1 MYTYISES
9 YLHILSNYISIFK
22 KYFFQHKNL
31 CYEIKENGVWS
42 KSVATTTFTTK
53 SYPCNI
59 VYNDHQLHTL
69 VLLHSGYLHFTT
81 PHVQVSI
88 PCRNNALSIDIV
100 ITSTYIWCIRRSK
113 YYNWTIEYT
122 YDRENQASGLRLYQK
137 ILLIHMNLDYE
148 LKSKEY
154 SYHIW

>member
-1 MYTYISES
+1 MLYNKLKI
-9 YLHILSNYISIFK
+9 
-22 KYFFQHKNL
+22 
-31 CYEIKENGVWS
+31 CYEIWENGLWS
-42 KSVATTTFTTK
+42 KSVATTTFTTT

-59 VYNDHQLHTL
+59 VYNDHRLHTL

-100 ITSTYIWCIRRSK
+100 ITSTYTWCIRRRSK
-113 YYNWTIEYT
+113 YYNGLIEYT

-137 ILLIHMNLDYE
+137 IWFICNDYDILINILIV
-148 LKSKEY
+148 KR
-154 SYHIW
+154 